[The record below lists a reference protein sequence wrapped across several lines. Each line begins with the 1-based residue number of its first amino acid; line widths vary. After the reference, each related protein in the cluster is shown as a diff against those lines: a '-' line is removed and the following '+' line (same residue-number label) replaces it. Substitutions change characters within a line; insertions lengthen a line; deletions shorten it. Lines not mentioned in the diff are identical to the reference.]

1 MNPYHQRKFNTLY
14 QQHLNAL
21 RRQGKSDSTIDVYAR
36 AVRRIAEYFDRSPHA
51 LSFDELSHYF
61 DWLIG
66 QRSWSTVK
74 VDRNGLQF
82 FYHHVLGKDW
92 QWLDLVKPPQKHVL
106 PALLSRAE
114 VLQLINATRELRYQV
129 FILAAFSMGLR
140 IGEALNLTVSDI
152 DAERRQV
159 HIRQAKGN
167 KDRFV
172 PLPAFTLAALRR
184 LWASHRNP
192 LWLFPS
198 GQSRGERTIAD
209 IPMHRGSLQKAF
221 RLIARDAT
229 IHKRISPHSLR
240 HAYGACLVEAGLNLR
255 AIQEAMGHASPVTT
269 ARYTQITMP
278 AQQNTLAH
286 IQALV
291 DDFNIHWGV

>member
-1 MNPYHQRKFNTLY
+1 MNPYQQRKFDSLY

-36 AVRRIAEYFDRSPHA
+36 AVRRIAVYFDRSPHA
-51 LSFDELSHYF
+51 LSFDELSKYF
-61 DWLIG
+61 DWLIS

-82 FYHHVLGKDW
+82 FYHHVLGMDW

-106 PALLSRAE
+106 PTLLSRAE
-114 VLQLINATRELRYQV
+114 VLRLINATRELRYQT

-140 IGEALNLTVSDI
+140 IGEALNLTVADI
-152 DAERRQV
+152 DPEHHQI

-172 PLPAFTLAALRR
+172 PMPAFTLHALRR

-198 GQSRGERTIAD
+198 GQSRDERARAD
-209 IPMHRGSLQKAF
+209 IPMHRGGVQKAF
-221 RLIARDAT
+221 RLIAHDAR
-229 IHKRISPHSLR
+229 IQKQISPHSLR

-269 ARYTQITMP
+269 ARYTQITTP
-278 AQQNTLAH
+278 AQQNTLDH
-286 IQALV
+286 IQALI
-291 DDFNIHWGV
+291 DDFDIQWGA